1 MFLMRFV
8 ANPWVLLFGLWLC
21 LLVVLS
27 VGPIEYPGAP
37 SLMTLAVIGTG
48 GLLFLAGHFGG
59 VKLAEVFPRTSHPV
73 NAPSNRVIEKA
84 MVVTSILGIVGI
96 ACIAFDREVL
106 SGVNN
111 SAYAS
116 ALRCAPEFVAF
127 IEIRRTPLIYFGYL
141 TFSFGYASMAL
152 YLLRAEDVR
161 GWPSYLAQA
170 SIISPVGYAMLYSGR
185 MPVLLLLTLIAGIL
199 AARVLQG
206 RTLLPRGQYL
216 AVKGILLVLAFAI
229 YTNAMWSI
237 RQDFCNKMGPAIVE
251 LREMIAKKAKAAQ
264 ESGGPARGMISADQ
278 FAAVLKNEMEE
289 ALVSAPKAG
298 ESPASHFYTIL
309 RDSWGVSPRSY
320 VSTAIDSG
328 TSPRKMII
336 LLSNYFY
343 LTHGVMTLDRIMT
356 APGPL
361 GPLWGVYE
369 IGVLSPFLRVVSPGG
384 EFLQKMQDQ
393 LSAANIY
400 GFFPTVWGAAIVDFG
415 KVGAVIYILIW
426 GGLGGWAYMLTRR
439 TGWITPVLALAFVL
453 ASILFSPIQGPLG
466 NANSALVLASMLAT
480 GVFVDL
486 TSRFGRTRTGPT
498 KPAPDEIS

>member
-1 MFLMRFV
+1 MSIMRFV

-21 LLVVLS
+21 LLVALA
-27 VGPIEYPGAP
+27 VGPIEYPGTP
-37 SLMTLAVIGTG
+37 SGVTLAVIGTG

-59 VKLAEVFPRTSHPV
+59 VKLADVFPGARHSV
-73 NAPSNRVIEKA
+73 NAPSIRVIEKA

-96 ACIAFDREVL
+96 ACIWFDREVL

-127 IEIRRTPLIYFGYL
+127 IEMRRTPLIYFGYV
-141 TFSFGYASMAL
+141 TFSFAYASMAL

-185 MPVLLLLTLIAGIL
+185 MPVLLLLTMIVGVL

-216 AVKGILLVLAFAI
+216 AVKGILIVLAFAI

-237 RQDFCNKMGPAIVE
+237 RQSFCNKMGPAIVE
-251 LREMIAKKAKAAQ
+251 LREMIAAKAKAAQ
-264 ESGGPARGMISADQ
+264 EAGGPARGMISADQ
-278 FAAVLKNEMEE
+278 FATVLKNEMDEVIDTPP
-289 ALVSAPKAG
+289 AAG
-298 ESPASHFYTIL
+298 ETAGSHFYEIL
-309 RDSWGVSPRSY
+309 QKSWGVNPRSY
-320 VSTAIDSG
+320 VSAAIDSG
-328 TSPRKMII
+328 SSPRKII
-336 LLSNYFY
+336 IVLSNYFY
-343 LTHGVMTLDRIMT
+343 LTHGVMTLDRIMA

-369 IGVLSPFLRVVSPGG
+369 IGVLSPFLRVVNPGG
-384 EFLQKMQDQ
+384 GFLQKMQDQ

-415 KVGAVIYILIW
+415 KVGAAIYILIW
-426 GGLGGWAYMLTRR
+426 GGLGGWAYVLTRR

-466 NANSALVLASMLAT
+466 NANSALVLVSMLVT
-480 GVFVDL
+480 GIIVDMSGFL
-486 TSRFGRTRTGPT
+486 ARRRTSPVVASR
-498 KPAPDEIS
+498 DEVR